1 MEKVLK
7 ITTSFILVLNLMACH
22 TFVANSNNQIS
33 SKETLMTKFND
44 NLLSKVTL
52 MAKEETL
59 PPLGV
64 PKNPN
69 RDIGFASVF
78 VRLENPQEKTIKVM
92 IEKIEIRNEYDGK
105 LQFFTFS
112 PQTIELKPLENSEI
126 AFQLSNKIGYGGQ
139 EKVKAIVT
147 YRIGNQVKVID
158 SEAVSVDYS

>member
-1 MEKVLK
+1 MKIQLILLLLTVITTACSDLSLQASNHLLQSPSPK
-7 ITTSFILVLNLMACH
+7 NSMITTSPIIVSVFELIAR
-22 TFVANSNNQIS
+22 
-33 SKETLMTKFND
+33 
-44 NLLSKVTL
+44 
-52 MAKEETL
+52 EERI

-64 PKNPN
+64 PENPN
-69 RDIGFASVF
+69 RDTGFASVF